1 MKNYDFALAI
11 ISIILLG
18 IIGIISLYG
27 TGFSWL
33 CSLDNPDWTQTFL
46 YSQYLDRM
54 NRTAA
59 PFVLALV
66 VMLGLCIP
74 KRLFSR
80 RLMLVIS
87 GLMALF
93 ALIVALLWG
102 GLWGL
107 GLLLAVGMLIQ
118 IAVVILTILR
128 SKALRFE
135 REGFLASLG
144 SGLLHLGFVVFVL
157 DFILL
162 QEWPPHLAI
171 FWISAALISLGSL
184 FSFYSPEI
192 SRLFRSPSQE

>member
-1 MKNYDFALAI
+1 MRNYDFVLAI

-33 CSLDNPDWTQTFL
+33 SSLDNPDWTRTFL

-66 VMLGLCIP
+66 VVLGLCIP
-74 KRLFSR
+74 KRLLSR

-93 ALIVALLWG
+93 ALTVAVLWG
-102 GLWGL
+102 PLWGL
-107 GLLLAVGMLIQ
+107 GFLLTVGILIQ
-118 IAVVILTILR
+118 TIVVILSILR
-128 SKALRFE
+128 SKVLHFE

-144 SGLLHLGFVVFVL
+144 SGLLHLGFVVFLL

-162 QEWPPHLAI
+162 REWTPHLAI

-184 FSFYSPEI
+184 LSFYSPEI
-192 SRLFRSPSQE
+192 SRLFRPPSQE